1 MDNNFNLY
9 LTDYTLGNLWAVPW
23 TGAGYGTGLI
33 VQVGLSLPTAVS
45 VDASGNVY
53 IADSSHNWIWKDTPS
68 GTAYTGSVFLRGL
81 NNPLGVA
88 VDGNGNVSI
97 ADSEGQVA
105 KWTWLIRR
113 RCLFRSLPGSV
124 RSIAAMA
131 R

>member
-1 MDNNFNLY
+1 MD
-9 LTDYTLGNLWAVPW
+9 G
-23 TGAGYGTGLI
+23 
-33 VQVGLSLPTAVS
+33 
-45 VDASGNVY
+45 SGSVY
-53 IADSSHNWIWKDTPS
+53 IADSGNKRVLKVAW
-68 GTAYTGSVFLRGL
+68 TGSAYGTQSTVSIGIGEKCYV
-81 NNPLGVA
+81 GVA
-88 VDGNGNVSI
+88 VDGGGNVSI